1 MTGRARGFF
10 FPGLALLTALSAC
23 MRLETLGRRPLWFDE
38 RFTFFMCAHARSLR
52 GIWTVATK
60 DAWEHP
66 PLHYAVTYVAMRV
79 SHALAVVRLPSALCG
94 VLAVPLLALLG
105 RRLFDART
113 GTVAGLLLA
122 LSIYHVH
129 VSMDARPYALLLL
142 LLIGEYLAFF
152 QYRETGERWLLVPF
166 AACAAA
172 SLYTHHLALAA
183 QLAIVLLALWDLVLP
198 SRRRRAAWLM
208 GSGIAAALVY
218 LPQAMNLVHYLGT
231 EQLEKKHVLRLS
243 WRLLWHLAARWGVGD
258 NPGNVLVLLAFA
270 AGVAVVLGR
279 RRKAAGLLLC
289 LATPFLPFLLIPF
302 GKFFDIRFVIAGM
315 PPFLLLT
322 AAGLVALGEAVA
334 AAVPGRRVAWAT
346 TTALTLCLA
355 VDGLAGYRTFRRTTL
370 CCSEFWETPGLM
382 EKDGGFCRDR
392 IMLNTFYPD
401 HAFLLRPVG
410 GSGTLPERRPSPIV
424 GPR

>member
-1 MTGRARGFF
+1 MTGRVRGAF
-10 FPGLALLTALSAC
+10 FPGLAVLTAVALWT
-23 MRLETLGRRPLWFDE
+23 RLETLGRRPLWFDE
-38 RFTFFMCAHARSLR
+38 RFTFFMCAHAKSLR

-66 PLHYAVTYVAMRV
+66 PLHYAVTYLAMKV
-79 SHALAVVRLPSALCG
+79 SHAAAVVRLPSALCG

-113 GTVAGLLLA
+113 GLVAGVLLG

-142 LLIGEYLAFF
+142 LLLGEYLAFF
-152 QYRETGERWLLVPF
+152 TYRETGERWLLAPF
-166 AACAAA
+166 AVCAAA
-172 SLYTHHLALAA
+172 SAYTHHLALAA
-183 QLAIVLLALWDLVLP
+183 QLAVAVLALWDVATARGA
-198 SRRRRAAWLM
+198 RRRSAAWL
-208 GSGIAAALVY
+208 IAAGTAAVLAY
-218 LPQAMNLVHYLGT
+218 LPQAVNLAHYLGT
-231 EQLEKKHVLRLS
+231 GRLEKKHVLRLS
-243 WRLLWHLAARWGVGD
+243 WHLVWHVAARWGVGD

-270 AGVAVVLGR
+270 TGVGTVLVR

-289 LATPFLPFLLIPF
+289 LVAPFLPFLLVPF

-322 AAGLVALGEAVA
+322 AAGLVAMGEGVA
-334 AAVPGRRVAWAT
+334 AATSAGRVAAMAT
-346 TTALTLCLA
+346 TAALTLCLA
-355 VDGLAGYRTFRRTTL
+355 ADSLAGYRTFRRTTL
-370 CCSEFWETPGLM
+370 CCSEFWEMPGLM
-382 EKDGGFCRDR
+382 ERDGGFCRDR

-401 HAFLLRPVG
+401 HAFLLRPVRL
-410 GSGTLPERRPSPIV
+410 SGRAGSPIV